1 MDKQQEANYIFLS
14 HDQPKHNWRIICP
27 YKQQLQFGT
36 PFLIQDTSNG
46 YYMNIDMFNPKNNES
61 NEFVVVLKK
70 NIETTSLWVVYY
82 MK

>member
-1 MDKQQEANYIFLS
+1 
-14 HDQPKHNWRIICP
+14 
-27 YKQQLQFGT
+27 
-36 PFLIQDTSNG
+36 
-46 YYMNIDMFNPKNNES
+46 MNIDMFNPKNNES